1 LKEDVCGVKTYGT
14 RRAAVERRTVDEHL
28 PDEVAY
34 ACIYWVQHVAR
45 SGRQLRS
52 NDEVHQFLEKHIL
65 HWIEAMSWLGKA
77 SDVIHNIT
85 ALKYLVDV
93 SNNLRYP
100 RDETCLDKANRLRK
114 ANSYRGF

>member
-1 LKEDVCGVKTYGT
+1 VKAHGT

-34 ACIYWVQHVAR
+34 ACIYWVQHVVR

-52 NDEVHQFLEKHIL
+52 NDVVHQFLEKHML

-77 SDVIHNIT
+77 SDVIRNIAALRSVVNVSHT
-85 ALKYLVDV
+85 AECPTIATY
-93 SNNLRYP
+93 
-100 RDETCLDKANRLRK
+100 
-114 ANSYRGF
+114 